1 MTNATLNELLES
13 ATLAISNAGSGDK
26 DSRISALAASR
37 DLQQALKTRDAE
49 LVATLRHDDCASWVE
64 IADAL
69 GVTHGAAEKRHAT
82 TASAIHGREGRGG
95 MKKHLSGMSTE
106 DAARALGITRNSVIV
121 AIRKGTLNED
131 GIVVTS
137 RFKAMRAL
145 IHNRQVWR
153 IFELQTLN

>member
-69 GVTHGAAEKRHAT
+69 GVRTVQPRSVMQQPQARSTDARVAE
-82 TASAIHGREGRGG
+82 G
-95 MKKHLSGMSTE
+95 
-106 DAARALGITRNSVIV
+106 
-121 AIRKGTLNED
+121 
-131 GIVVTS
+131 
-137 RFKAMRAL
+137 
-145 IHNRQVWR
+145 
-153 IFELQTLN
+153 